1 MLVTLLWNGFLPQA
15 TQPGLQPTQQT
26 CMNKKDFKKYRE
38 RLDKTQKQMAELLGT
53 SLKAIHSYEQGWR
66 TVPVHV
72 ERQILFLISRLALK
86 GKKQKPCWV
95 VKKCPPKQK
104 LGCPAWEFSS
114 GDLCWFINGTI
125 CEGVNQKDWK
135 EKMKICRCCEVFS
148 SIL

>member
-1 MLVTLLWNGFLPQA
+1 MLQCGIFYLTLPSGNVSNILWNGFLPQA

-26 CMNKKDFKKYRE
+26 CMNKKDFKKYRD

-95 VKKCPPKQK
+95 VKKCPPPN
-104 LGCPAWEFSS
+104 LRRSS
-114 GDLCWFINGTI
+114 
-125 CEGVNQKDWK
+125 
-135 EKMKICRCCEVFS
+135 
-148 SIL
+148 